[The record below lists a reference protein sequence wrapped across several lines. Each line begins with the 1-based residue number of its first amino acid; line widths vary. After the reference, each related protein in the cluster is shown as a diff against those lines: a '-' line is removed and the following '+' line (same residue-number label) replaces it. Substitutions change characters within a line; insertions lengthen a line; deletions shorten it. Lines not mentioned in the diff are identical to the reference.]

1 MNQKTD
7 NRRQITDNRKQK
19 NSTLYKQSRIYKFC
33 LLSSVFCLLISVIG
47 CESFAR
53 KFTRKSKKTGQAV
66 EMVLTPEE
74 YKGPNMT
81 KEEIYRQYFLFWKSW
96 QEELINAFVQRSS
109 LKKRIDC
116 GQEALK
122 NLVNMRGLLV
132 ALAQKNL
139 DAYIAKTRDL
149 ISDMQSDIYGSND
162 NRNIQKAERL
172 KADIQRVF
180 IYPKI
185 RNYLR

>member
-1 MNQKTD
+1 MK
-7 NRRQITDNRKQK
+7 
-19 NSTLYKQSRIYKFC
+19 KFVIVFLSC
-33 LLSSVFCLLISVIG
+33 VLLANLAG

-53 KFTRKSKKTGQAV
+53 KFTRKSKKADQAV

-96 QEELINAFVQRSS
+96 QDELINALVQRSS
-109 LKKRIDC
+109 LKKKIDC
-116 GQEALK
+116 AREALK

-132 ALAQKNL
+132 APSQKNL
-139 DAYIAKTRDL
+139 DVYIAKSRDL

-162 NRNIQKAERL
+162 NRNIQTAERL
-172 KADIQRVF
+172 KADIQRGF

-185 RNYLR
+185 RNYLL